1 MLSISCTH
9 FTGNPIA
16 NLTILFLLKTVTVHD
31 FLPLNLKVFDGLS
44 LIGKQGPLGLSPIP
58 SLSPWA
64 CVCQSEKQK
73 AKIPRQGDLWI
84 ERDL

>member
-1 MLSISCTH
+1 M
-9 FTGNPIA
+9 G
-16 NLTILFLLKTVTVHD
+16 
-31 FLPLNLKVFDGLS
+31 LPRRECQGREGPGKESSWAG

-73 AKIPRQGDLWI
+73 AEIPRQGD
-84 ERDL
+84 